1 MADRN
6 TILNNLDIEKKDW
19 VLEIGGGP
27 APFMRS
33 DVLADKYLSD
43 NTERA
48 DSLIVDRPT
57 VICDAHYLPFVDD
70 SFDYVFCSQL
80 LEHLERPELFFKEIA
95 RIGKRGYIETPN
107 EIRERLFGWPFH
119 KWIVD
124 KDNDGL
130 VLRENHLKQA
140 FGLFF
145 HMLQKGNFEFSRFCS
160 TAHDLLNI
168 CYEWHGK
175 PTFRFSKESE
185 YKLSSQKVSINA
197 DDVRGVVLS
206 KPYKE
211 TSLNRFQ
218 LLRLVRKQMPKKL
231 KHVLKRQFYSPPY
244 GYRHS
249 EDETHNYL
257 LSVLACPI
265 CKSKVSIQ
273 GDEIVCPKCERHD
286 ELTKGIPFMLA
297 KSESGSR
304 IKFQRCGFSRTIVLT
319 CVGYVGWSI
328 L

>member
-1 MADRN
+1 MAKREDVFRK
-6 TILNNLDIEKKDW
+6 LDISSNDW

-27 APFMRS
+27 NPFERS
-33 DVLADKYLSD
+33 DVLADKFLSD

-57 VICDAHYLPFVDD
+57 VICDAHYLPFLDD

-80 LEHLERPELFFKEIA
+80 LEHLDKPEMFFNEIA
-95 RIGKRGYIETPN
+95 RVGKRGYIETPN

-124 KDNDGL
+124 KDNNGL
-130 VLRENHLKQA
+130 VLRENDIEQL

-145 HMLQKGNFEFSRFCS
+145 HRLQWENYEFSRFCA
-160 TAHDLLNI
+160 TAHNLLNI

-175 PTFRFSKESE
+175 PYFRFAKRGE
-185 YKLSSQKVSINA
+185 YKLKDQKVSINT
-197 DDVRGVVLS
+197 DHVIDVVVSKACKEALS
-206 KPYKE
+206 
-211 TSLNRFQ
+211 NRLQ
-218 LLRLVRKQMPKKL
+218 LLSVLKKRIPKQL
-231 KHVLKRQFYSPPY
+231 KQLLKRQFYSPPY

-249 EDETHNYL
+249 EDETRNYL
-257 LSVLACPI
+257 FSVLACPI

-273 GDEIVCPKCERHD
+273 GDEIVCPKCERHY

-297 KSESGSR
+297 ESKSG
-304 IKFQRCGFSRTIVLT
+304 
-319 CVGYVGWSI
+319 
-328 L
+328 